1 MTRRIEELKDA
12 IELEHRCRAE
22 HVRSVPVREM
32 SGDKVLWEG
41 IVQVFE
47 LVGHAVAKCC
57 FAWAYRSG
65 GLPRVITVL
74 QVAPVNS
81 PQSAVRAAIATGK
94 QR

>member
-1 MTRRIEELKDA
+1 MPRRIEELKDA

-32 SGDKVLWEG
+32 SGDEVAWEG

-57 FAWAYRSG
+57 FAWPYRSG
-65 GLPRVITVL
+65 GLRRVVTML
-74 QVAPVNS
+74 QVPPVTS
-81 PQSAVRAAIATGK
+81 PQSAVRAALASGK